1 MKEKVTLGIIVSHRG
16 VFPKNLAVDGRKSII
31 KAMDKL
37 GVDYV
42 VLPGDTGIVS
52 DAESAEICTEL
63 FKANQDKIGGIFV
76 SLPDFGEERHIA
88 DVIRNSG
95 LNVPVFLHAFSDHMN
110 QMGIANRRDSF
121 CGKISASNALTQ
133 YQIPFTLSENF
144 TTSPDSP
151 EFADDVRYF
160 SAVCRVVKA
169 MSRAKIGVVGARV
182 NAFRTVRF
190 SEKLL
195 ESSGISV
202 DTIDLS
208 QVQAYADNID
218 ENAAEFKKVKKQL
231 IDYLGEHEQFPPH
244 VDGNLSKLFFVIDN
258 WVRENELDAFSIQC
272 WPTLQETLKIYP
284 CAFMSLLS
292 SNLLPAAC
300 ETDAMGALAMLAL
313 QASSGTPTGLFDW
326 NNNVESDR
334 DSVVLFHC
342 SNCALPLVENYK
354 FSSNSMESKRES
366 SFITIHGNLKEGPY
380 TFCRIHTNDIAGGI
394 EAIAGEG
401 SVQKSAVE
409 SFGTVGIF
417 KVPGLP
423 RLLNT
428 LCYHGF
434 EHHVAI
440 TQGNFAGVLS
450 ESFEKYLGWNYL
462 RY

>member
-1 MKEKVTLGIIVSHRG
+1 MVTFGIIVGHRG
-16 VFPKNLAVDGRKSII
+16 VFPEKLAVEGRKLIM

-42 VLPGDTGIVS
+42 ILPGDTGFVS
-52 DAESAEICTEL
+52 NSAEAAQCTEL
-63 FKANQDKIGGIFV
+63 FKDNRDKIDGIFV
-76 SLPDFGEERHIA
+76 SLPDFGEERYIA

-121 CGKISASNALTQ
+121 CGKISTSNALTQ
-133 YQIPFTLSENF
+133 YQVPFTLSENF

-151 EFADDVRYF
+151 EFANDVRYF

-169 MSRAKIGVVGARV
+169 MLRAKIGVVGARV

-208 QVQAYADNID
+208 QVLASIDSID
-218 ENAAEFKKVKKQL
+218 ENAAEYKRAKKHL
-231 IDYLGEHEQFPPH
+231 TEYIGEHERFPLH
-244 VDGNLSKLFFVIDN
+244 VESNLNKLFFVIDN
-258 WVRENELDAFSIQC
+258 WIRENGLDAISLQC
-272 WPTLQETLKIYP
+272 WPALQETLKIYP
-284 CAFMSLLS
+284 CAFMSFLS

-300 ETDAMGALAMLAL
+300 ETDAMGALSMLAL
-313 QASSGTPTGLFDW
+313 QASSETPTGLFDW
-326 NNNVESDR
+326 NNNVESDKN
-334 DSVVLFHC
+334 SVVLFHC
-342 SNCALPLVENYK
+342 SNCALPLMENYR

-366 SFITIHGNLKEGPY
+366 SYITIHGNLKEGPY
-380 TFCRIHTNDIAGGI
+380 TFCRIHTDDVGGKI

-401 SVQKSAVE
+401 SVLKSGVE

-417 KVPGLP
+417 NIPNLP
-423 RLLNT
+423 QLLNT
-428 LCYHGF
+428 LCYNGF

-440 TQGNFAGVLS
+440 TQGNFNRVLS
-450 ESFEKYLGWNYL
+450 ESFEKYLGWNNL